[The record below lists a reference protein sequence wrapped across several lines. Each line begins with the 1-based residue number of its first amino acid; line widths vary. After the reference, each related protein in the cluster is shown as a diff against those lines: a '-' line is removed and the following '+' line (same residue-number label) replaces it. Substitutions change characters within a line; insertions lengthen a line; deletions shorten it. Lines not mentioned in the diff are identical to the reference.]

1 MTTFIELGQQAE
13 RNLARSLVSIAMP
26 RRGFW
31 KRTEVY
37 DYMARRFPDMRYRL
51 MVDDRIEIQNADER
65 DAMKIFSALTEILS

>member
-1 MTTFIELGQQAE
+1 
-13 RNLARSLVSIAMP
+13 MP

-51 MVDDRIEIQNADER
+51 MVDDRVEIQNADER
-65 DAMKIFSALTEILS
+65 DEIEITTMLQEIIKEEER